1 MHIPF
6 SMTIAYVNLAVVNP
20 ILGRLHLPYTLTCS
34 LSIFHEL
41 TLLWQPKFNY
51 PLLLNFIKQFPSFLC
66 MRSLL
71 LMINP
76 LELKSEIWTIAEK

>member
-20 ILGRLHLPYTLTCS
+20 ILGRLHLPYPLTCS

-41 TLLWQPKFNY
+41 TPIMATK
-51 PLLLNFIKQFPSFLC
+51 I
-66 MRSLL
+66 
-71 LMINP
+71 
-76 LELKSEIWTIAEK
+76 